1 MDETY
6 SDVALCPLHWRSGFI
21 RLRITGILAR
31 LIEIRVDKMIS
42 DNHVIESLDELET
55 FLRLIE
61 TGALGLDNVSGIA
74 LATNNANGRPFVA
87 VLDDNQQLLLG
98 RWVSQE
104 VFENGKDMVR
114 YGTKKPH

>member
-1 MDETY
+1 
-6 SDVALCPLHWRSGFI
+6 
-21 RLRITGILAR
+21 
-31 LIEIRVDKMIS
+31 MIN
-42 DNHVIESLDELET
+42 DNDVIETLDELET

-61 TGALGLDNVSGIA
+61 MGGLGLNNVSGVA

-87 VLDDNQQLLLG
+87 VLDDNQKLLLG
-98 RWVSQE
+98 RWVTAD